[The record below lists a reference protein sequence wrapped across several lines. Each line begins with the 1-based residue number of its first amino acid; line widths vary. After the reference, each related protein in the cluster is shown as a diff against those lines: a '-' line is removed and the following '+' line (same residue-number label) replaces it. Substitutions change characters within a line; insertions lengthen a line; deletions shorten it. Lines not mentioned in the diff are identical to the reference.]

1 MSRFFVSYV
10 TLFVELAAEFMAL
23 VGIHGVEIAV
33 CVYPAHVVHRGSDC
47 GLMRVS
53 IVAALSAIPPHPQIP
68 MMPMRSGSTSSCVER
83 KSTAAQKSS
92 VLMSGEAT

>member
-1 MSRFFVSYV
+1 
-10 TLFVELAAEFMAL
+10 MAL

-47 GLMRVS
+47 GLDAGIDRGSVECHTS
-53 IVAALSAIPPHPQIP
+53 PSANTDDADAFGIDVIVC
-68 MMPMRSGSTSSCVER
+68 REET
-83 KSTAAQKSS
+83 TAAQKSS